1 MKLVGITGTNGKT
14 TTSFLIEHMLR
25 GERQNVGLIGTV
37 NYHFAGKEIP
47 AAETTPG
54 PLRLQA
60 LLSQMCENLCD
71 HVVLEVSAHAI
82 DQNRTAGIHFQSA
95 LFTNLTRDH
104 LDYFESLEN
113 YFNCKARFFT
123 SLSEDQAAVLNQ
135 DDPRVRTLKEKTRA
149 RVITFGIE
157 NPADLKAEV
166 VESDLKN
173 TRFRLHWPRGEIFV
187 EIPLVGLH
195 NVYNA
200 LGALAV
206 MQSLG
211 FDLAAAAGHLSD
223 FKGVPGRLERVDRGQ
238 NFSVFVDYAHTPDG
252 LENVLRSLK
261 PYKKGKL
268 ITLFGC
274 GGDRDRGKRPLM
286 AKIASGYSDF
296 VVITSDNPRSEDP
309 RDIAAEI
316 QAGFPGGFKDYVS
329 TLDRKKAIRQ
339 TLLMAR
345 ENDIVLLAGKGHETT
360 QVVGNETLP
369 FSDQEEA
376 ERVLDGR

>member
-1 MKLVGITGTNGKT
+1 M
-14 TTSFLIEHMLR
+14 
-25 GERQNVGLIGTV
+25 
-37 NYHFAGKEIP
+37 
-47 AAETTPG
+47 
-54 PLRLQA
+54 
-60 LLSQMCENLCD
+60 
-71 HVVLEVSAHAI
+71 EVSAHAI
-82 DQNRTAGIHFQSA
+82 DQSRVDGVHFEAA